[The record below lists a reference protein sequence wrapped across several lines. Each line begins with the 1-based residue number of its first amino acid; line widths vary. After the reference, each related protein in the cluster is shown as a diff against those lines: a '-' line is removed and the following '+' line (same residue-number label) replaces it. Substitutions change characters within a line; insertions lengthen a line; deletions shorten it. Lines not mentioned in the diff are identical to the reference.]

1 MKHSR
6 NQLVVLSVLITFM
19 VNPAVA
25 QEGGGG
31 GGGESPAESSVS
43 SSSSKKSKAA
53 PEAVESNPVVT
64 VVRAGIDLTTAKSMG
79 IAGVKKV
86 AKAGGTFSNLRH
98 VSKAIGTG
106 SVDHTHVIAAVDA
119 GLTGGGDGADLHF
132 LKAAGHIKT
141 GKLEL
146 TELSDLKNAIDA
158 KIDID
163 KIFKDGGHGGIKA
176 VKKLVDFGFTG
187 DHLEHL
193 DASQLSSFV
202 DAGTLLSVDNAQ
214 AAKGHLADGKLSL
227 AKLIEHGVEN
237 VTKAVAN
244 NYTLDDLNTKS
255 ATDLTTTLGHIDAGL
270 SKEQADAAHSSGVS
284 AETTQSLLTA
294 GIPTD
299 LISSVAALN
308 LSSSDLTKLSSNLSK
323 GVLYTTNTSK
333 GISVVYDAL
342 AAGITTPNIES
353 FEASKLSNLTSLI
366 GYSLSFAQ
374 AEVAHGMGISTQAGA
389 DQIKTADTA
398 GYSLAEI
405 QVFSLDRLSKVTS
418 LIGFGLSKD
427 QVEVAYSIGI
437 TTQAGA
443 DQIKTAVAAG
453 YTLAEIQSL
462 SLTKLADT
470 IALINSGL
478 SKDDAN
484 SAISSGISSAGA
496 ALLSQLHSSTQN
508 TALKDAI
515 TNVLAD
521 AAYTAPTHQAA
532 LTSAASVADSI
543 LKDISIRSAA
553 DFPTA
558 INVASFAGNGYNTE
572 LVKLLV
578 KYGAIGSK
586 GSELATAAI
595 NGFSTTSST
604 SSNLS
609 GLLSASSSDYLSLLS
624 TLTGNTDLGDPD
636 GDNDNFMKST
646 VLDVKLDKINLIPGA
661 NISLGAKG
669 STSTVD
675 VTPMLTKSTS
685 TADRK
690 VLVIGAAKDMTIAGD
705 VTFTNSNDVEDHA
718 LAIGAA
724 DDFYLRSEYAPA
736 NAADYD
742 NPAPINVKYT
752 GSNLGLGSED
762 TMRLVNVNIETGG
775 NLALSSLN
783 ELHIGLSDVHSSTF
797 SVGTGGKNSD
807 PDNVYL
813 VANNLIQV
821 NGLNFSGRLD
831 DVYMEAITINLKDVA
846 FPSTAD
852 VMLRSRDGTL
862 HFNTF
867 NNRVVGGVN
876 LTDVSHGGIN
886 LSPAH
891 FDNGPAGHIDS
902 AITLPNG
909 TSAIKIR
916 KQ

>member
-1 MKHSR
+1 
-6 NQLVVLSVLITFM
+6 M

-31 GGGESPAESSVS
+31 GGGESSAESSVS

-106 SVDHTHVIAAVDA
+106 SVDHTHVISAVDA

-158 KIDID
+158 KVDMD
-163 KIFKDGGHGGIKA
+163 KIFNEGGHGGIKA

-193 DASQLSSFV
+193 DASQLTSFV

-227 AKLIEHGVEN
+227 TKLIEHGVEN

-244 NYTLDDLNTKS
+244 NYTLDDLNSKS
-255 ATDLTTTLGHIDAGL
+255 ASDLTTTLGHIDAGL

-284 AETTQSLLTA
+284 AETTQSLVTA
-294 GIPTD
+294 GIPAD

-342 AAGITTPNIES
+342 AAGYTTSEVET
-353 FEASKLSNLTSLI
+353 FDKDKLTQLI
-366 GYSLSFAQ
+366 A
-374 AEVAHGMGISTQAGA
+374 MIQAGV
-389 DQIKTADTA
+389 IKSDANV
-398 GYSLAEI
+398 YQS
-405 QVFSLDRLSKVTS
+405 
-418 LIGFGLSKD
+418 FGLSLD
-427 QVEVAYSIGI
+427 S
-437 TTQAGA
+437 
-443 DQIKTAVAAG
+443 AV
-453 YTLAEIQSL
+453 SL
-462 SLTKLADT
+462 SN
-470 IALINSGL
+470 I
-478 SKDDAN
+478 
-484 SAISSGISSAGA
+484 
-496 ALLSQLHSSTQN
+496 QN
-508 TALKDAI
+508 TLLKSTIND
-515 TNVLAD
+515 VLAD
-521 AAYTAPTHQAA
+521 ASYTAPTHQAA

-669 STSTVD
+669 STNTVD

-783 ELHIGLSDVHSSTF
+783 ELHIGLSDSHSSTF

-831 DVYMEAITINLKDVA
+831 DVYLEAITINLKDVA

-886 LSPAH
+886 LSPEH
-891 FDNGPAGHIDS
+891 FDNGPSGHIDS
-902 AITLPNG
+902 TISLPNG
-909 TSAIKIR
+909 TAAIKIR

>member
-19 VNPAVA
+19 INPAVA

-31 GGGESPAESSVS
+31 GGGESSAESSVS

-106 SVDHTHVIAAVDA
+106 SVDHTHVISAVDA

-193 DASQLSSFV
+193 DASQLTSFV

-227 AKLIEHGVEN
+227 TKLIEHGVEN

-244 NYTLDDLNTKS
+244 NYTLDDLNSKS

-270 SKEQADAAHSSGVS
+270 SKDQADAAHSSGVS
-284 AETTQSLLTA
+284 AETTQSLVTA
-294 GIPTD
+294 GIPAD

-342 AAGITTPNIES
+342 AAGYSTSEVETFDKDKLTQLIAMIQAGVNKSDANVYQS
-353 FEASKLSNLTSLI
+353 FGLTLDSAVSLSNI
-366 GYSLSFAQ
+366 
-374 AEVAHGMGISTQAGA
+374 
-389 DQIKTADTA
+389 
-398 GYSLAEI
+398 
-405 QVFSLDRLSKVTS
+405 
-418 LIGFGLSKD
+418 
-427 QVEVAYSIGI
+427 
-437 TTQAGA
+437 
-443 DQIKTAVAAG
+443 
-453 YTLAEIQSL
+453 
-462 SLTKLADT
+462 
-470 IALINSGL
+470 
-478 SKDDAN
+478 
-484 SAISSGISSAGA
+484 
-496 ALLSQLHSSTQN
+496 QN
-508 TALKDAI
+508 TVLKSTIND
-515 TNVLAD
+515 VLAD
-521 AAYTAPTHQAA
+521 ASYTAPTHQAA

-876 LTDVSHGGIN
+876 LTNVSHGAEN

-902 AITLPNG
+902 TIHLPNG

>member
-6 NQLVVLSVLITFM
+6 NLLVVLSVLITFM
-19 VNPAVA
+19 INPAVA

-31 GGGESPAESSVS
+31 GGGESSAESSVS

-106 SVDHTHVIAAVDA
+106 SVDHTHVISAVDA

-158 KIDID
+158 KVDID
-163 KIFKDGGHGGIKA
+163 NIFKDGGHGGIKA

-193 DASQLSSFV
+193 DASQLTSFV

-227 AKLIEHGVEN
+227 TKLIEHGVEN
-237 VTKAVAN
+237 VTKAVTN
-244 NYTLDDLNTKS
+244 NYTLEDLNSKS

-284 AETTQSLLTA
+284 AETTQSLVTA
-294 GIPTD
+294 GIPAD
-299 LISSVAALN
+299 LISSVAVLN

-342 AAGITTPNIES
+342 AAGYSTSEVET
-353 FEASKLSNLTSLI
+353 FDKDKLTQLI
-366 GYSLSFAQ
+366 A
-374 AEVAHGMGISTQAGA
+374 MTQAGVNKSDA
-389 DQIKTADTA
+389 NVYQ
-398 GYSLAEI
+398 S
-405 QVFSLDRLSKVTS
+405 
-418 LIGFGLSKD
+418 FGLTLDS
-427 QVEVAYSIGI
+427 
-437 TTQAGA
+437 
-443 DQIKTAVAAG
+443 AV
-453 YTLAEIQSL
+453 SL
-462 SLTKLADT
+462 SN
-470 IALINSGL
+470 I
-478 SKDDAN
+478 
-484 SAISSGISSAGA
+484 
-496 ALLSQLHSSTQN
+496 QN
-508 TALKDAI
+508 TVLKSTIND
-515 TNVLAD
+515 VLAD
-521 AAYTAPTHQAA
+521 ASYTAPTHQAA

-604 SSNLS
+604 FSNLS
-609 GLLSASSSDYLSLLS
+609 GLLSSSSDYLYLLS

-675 VTPMLTKSTS
+675 VSPMLTKSTS

-724 DDFYLRSEYAPA
+724 DDFYIRSEYAPA

-902 AITLPNG
+902 VISLPNG

>member
-1 MKHSR
+1 MKQSR
-6 NQLVVLSVLITFM
+6 YQFVTLSVMISFM
-19 VNPAVA
+19 ANLAIA

-31 GGGESPAESSVS
+31 GGGESSAESSVS

-106 SVDHTHVIAAVDA
+106 SVDHTHVISAVDA

-132 LKAAGHIKT
+132 LKAAGHIKS

-146 TELSDLKNAIDA
+146 TELSDLKNAIVA
-158 KIDID
+158 NVDID
-163 KIFKDGGHGGIKA
+163 KIFDEGGHGGIKA

-187 DHLEHL
+187 NHLEHL

-202 DAGTLLSVDNAQ
+202 DAGTLLSVDNAL

-227 AKLIEHGVEN
+227 TKLIEHGVEN

-244 NYTLDDLNTKS
+244 DYSLDDLNSKS
-255 ATDLTTTLGHIDAGL
+255 ASDLTTTLGHIDAGL
-270 SKEQADAAHSSGVS
+270 TKDQADAAHSSGVS
-284 AETTQSLLTA
+284 ADTTQALLSA

-299 LISSVAALN
+299 LVSSVAALN
-308 LSSSDLTKLSSNLSK
+308 LSDSDLAKLSSNLSK
-323 GVLYTTNTSK
+323 GVPYSTITSK
-333 GISVVYDAL
+333 GINLVYSAL
-342 AAGITTPNIES
+342 AAGYTTAEVES
-353 FEASKLSNLTSLI
+353 FDSAKLTQLTNMISSGLTKAEADLSQSLGISDSLATYLTSL
-366 GYSLSFAQ
+366 
-374 AEVAHGMGISTQAGA
+374 
-389 DQIKTADTA
+389 
-398 GYSLAEI
+398 LA
-405 QVFSLDRLSKVTS
+405 K
-418 LIGFGLSKD
+418 
-427 QVEVAYSIGI
+427 
-437 TTQAGA
+437 
-443 DQIKTAVAAG
+443 
-453 YTLAEIQSL
+453 
-462 SLTKLADT
+462 
-470 IALINSGL
+470 
-478 SKDDAN
+478 
-484 SAISSGISSAGA
+484 
-496 ALLSQLHSSTQN
+496 TQN
-508 TALKDAI
+508 AELKTTI
-515 TNVLAD
+515 NNVLAD
-521 AAYTAPTHQAA
+521 AAYTAESHQTA
-532 LTSAASVADSI
+532 LTSAATVADSI
-543 LKDISIRSAA
+543 LRDVSIQSAT

-558 INVASFAGNGYNTE
+558 INIASFAGNGYNTE

-609 GLLSASSSDYLSLLS
+609 GLLSASTSGYLSLLS
-624 TLTGNTDLGDPD
+624 TLTGNPDLGDPD
-636 GDNDNFMKST
+636 GDNDNFMQST
-646 VLDVKLDKINLIPGA
+646 VLKVNLDKINLIPGA
-661 NISLGAKG
+661 NVTLGTKG
-669 STSTVD
+669 STSTID
-675 VTPMLTKSTS
+675 VSSKLTRATS
-685 TADRK
+685 AADRK

-718 LAIGAA
+718 LAVGAA
-724 DDFYLRSEYAPA
+724 DDFYLRSEYSTA
-736 NAADYD
+736 NSADYGTPD
-742 NPAPINVKYT
+742 PINVKYT

-775 NLALSSLN
+775 NLAISSLN
-783 ELHIGLSDVHSSTF
+783 ELHIGLSDSHSSTF

-862 HFNTF
+862 HFDTF
-867 NNRVVGGVN
+867 NSRVVGSVN
-876 LTDVSHGGIN
+876 LTGVSHGGTTLN
-886 LSPAH
+886 STH

-902 AITLPNG
+902 TISLPNG
-909 TSAIKIR
+909 TAAIKIR

>member
-1 MKHSR
+1 MMKHSR

-31 GGGESPAESSVS
+31 GGGESSAESSVS

-106 SVDHTHVIAAVDA
+106 SVDHTHVISAVDA

-158 KIDID
+158 KVDID

-193 DASQLSSFV
+193 DASQLTSFV

-227 AKLIEHGVEN
+227 TKLIEHGVEN

-244 NYTLDDLNTKS
+244 NYTLDDLNSKS

-270 SKEQADAAHSSGVS
+270 SKDQADAAHSSGVS
-284 AETTQSLLTA
+284 AETTQSLVTA

-342 AAGITTPNIES
+342 AAGYSTSEVETFDKDKLTQLIAMIQAGVNKSDANVYQS
-353 FEASKLSNLTSLI
+353 FGLTLDSAVSLSNI
-366 GYSLSFAQ
+366 
-374 AEVAHGMGISTQAGA
+374 
-389 DQIKTADTA
+389 
-398 GYSLAEI
+398 
-405 QVFSLDRLSKVTS
+405 
-418 LIGFGLSKD
+418 
-427 QVEVAYSIGI
+427 
-437 TTQAGA
+437 
-443 DQIKTAVAAG
+443 
-453 YTLAEIQSL
+453 
-462 SLTKLADT
+462 
-470 IALINSGL
+470 
-478 SKDDAN
+478 
-484 SAISSGISSAGA
+484 
-496 ALLSQLHSSTQN
+496 QN
-508 TALKDAI
+508 TVLKSTIND
-515 TNVLAD
+515 VLAD
-521 AAYTAPTHQAA
+521 ASYTAPTHQAA

>member
-6 NQLVVLSVLITFM
+6 YQFITLSVLITFM
-19 VNPAVA
+19 ANIATA
-25 QEGGGG
+25 QEGGG

-53 PEAVESNPVVT
+53 PEAIESNPVVT

-98 VSKAIGTG
+98 VSKEIGTG
-106 SVDHTHVIAAVDA
+106 SVDHTHVISAVDA
-119 GLTGGGDGADLHF
+119 GLTGGGDGANLHF

-146 TELSDLKNAIDA
+146 TELTDLKTAID
-158 KIDID
+158 KNINFDN
-163 KIFKDGGHGGIKA
+163 IFKEEADGGHGGFKA
-176 VKKLVDFGFTG
+176 VKTLVDAGFTG

-193 DASQLSSFV
+193 KASELSNFIGTDGKQTLGDASKALE
-202 DAGTLLSVDNAQ
+202 
-214 AAKGHLADGKLSL
+214 AKGHLSNGISLTKLV
-227 AKLIEHGVEN
+227 EHGIED
-237 VTKAVAN
+237 VTKAVNSGYSHEELN
-244 NYTLDDLNTKS
+244 NLTSSSLDTVV
-255 ATDLTTTLGHIDAGL
+255 GHIDSGL
-270 SKEQADAAHSSGVS
+270 SKDEAAAAESSGVS
-284 AETTQSLLTA
+284 TETTQSLLAA
-294 GIPTD
+294 GIPTN
-299 LISSVAALN
+299 LVSSVAALN
-308 LSSSDLTKLSSNLSK
+308 LSSSDLAKLSSNLSK
-323 GVLYTTNTSK
+323 GVLYSTNTSK
-333 GISVVYDAL
+333 GISLVYDAL
-342 AAGITTPNIES
+342 AAGYTVNDVES
-353 FEASKLSNLTSLI
+353 FESAKLTQLTNMISAGLTKTEADLSQSL
-366 GYSLSFAQ
+366 
-374 AEVAHGMGISTQAGA
+374 GIS
-389 DQIKTADTA
+389 D
-398 GYSLAEI
+398 SLA
-405 QVFSLDRLSKVTS
+405 SYL
-418 LIGFGLSKD
+418 
-427 QVEVAYSIGI
+427 
-437 TTQAGA
+437 
-443 DQIKTAVAAG
+443 
-453 YTLAEIQSL
+453 
-462 SLTKLADT
+462 
-470 IALINSGL
+470 SGL
-478 SKDDAN
+478 LAK
-484 SAISSGISSAGA
+484 
-496 ALLSQLHSSTQN
+496 TQN
-508 TALKDAI
+508 SDLKNAI
-515 TNVLAD
+515 NHVLAD
-521 AAYTAPTHQAA
+521 AAYTAESHQSA
-532 LTSAASVADSI
+532 LTSAATVADAI
-543 LKDISIRSAA
+543 LRDVTIQSST

-604 SSNLS
+604 STNLS
-609 GLLSASSSDYLSLLS
+609 GLLSASTSDYLSLLS
-624 TLTGNTDLGDPD
+624 TLTGNSDLGDPD

-669 STSTVD
+669 STSNVD

-705 VTFTNSNDVEDHA
+705 VTFTNTNDVEDHA

-724 DDFYLRSEYAPA
+724 DDFYLRSEYAPS

-742 NPAPINVKYT
+742 NPNPINVKYT

-775 NLALSSLN
+775 NLAISSLN

-886 LSPAH
+886 LSPSH

-902 AITLPNG
+902 TLSLPNG
-909 TSAIKIR
+909 TAAIKIR

>member
-1 MKHSR
+1 MMKHSR
-6 NQLVVLSVLITFM
+6 YQLVVLSVLITFLG
-19 VNPAVA
+19 NPAVA
-25 QEGGGG
+25 QEGGGS
-31 GGGESPAESSVS
+31 GGESPAESSVS
-43 SSSSKKSKAA
+43 TSSSKKSKAA
-53 PEAVESNPVVT
+53 PEAIESNPVVT
-64 VVRAGIDLTTAKSMG
+64 VVRAGIDLSTAKDIG
-79 IAGVKKV
+79 IAGVRKI
-86 AKAGGTFSNLRH
+86 AKAGGSFKNLRH
-98 VSKAIGTG
+98 VSKAIGNKE
-106 SVDHTHVIAAVDA
+106 VDHTHVDKAIDA
-119 GLTGGGDGADLHF
+119 GLTGGGDGAGLHF

-146 TELSDLKNAIDA
+146 NELPDLKNAIVA
-158 KIDID
+158 KVDID
-163 KIFKDGGHGGIKA
+163 KIFDDGGHGGIKA

-214 AAKGHLADGKLSL
+214 SAKGHLADGKLSL
-227 AKLIEHGVEN
+227 TKLIEHGVDD
-237 VTKAVAN
+237 VTKAVN
-244 NYTLDDLNTKS
+244 SGYSLEELSTLESSSLDTVV
-255 ATDLTTTLGHIDAGL
+255 GHIDSGL
-270 SKEQADAAHSSGVS
+270 SKDEAAAAESSGVT
-284 AETTQSLLTA
+284 AETTQSLIA
-294 GIPTD
+294 IGIPTN
-299 LISSVAALN
+299 LVSSVAALN
-308 LSSSDLTKLSSNLSK
+308 LSDADLAKLSSNLSK

-333 GISVVYDAL
+333 GISVIYDAL
-342 AAGITTPNIES
+342 AAGYTTSEIET
-353 FEASKLSNLTSLI
+353 FDKDKLTQLI
-366 GYSLSFAQ
+366 A
-374 AEVAHGMGISTQAGA
+374 MIQAGVIKSDA
-389 DQIKTADTA
+389 DVYQ
-398 GYSLAEI
+398 S
-405 QVFSLDRLSKVTS
+405 
-418 LIGFGLSKD
+418 FGLSLD
-427 QVEVAYSIGI
+427 S
-437 TTQAGA
+437 
-443 DQIKTAVAAG
+443 AV
-453 YTLAEIQSL
+453 SL
-462 SLTKLADT
+462 SN
-470 IALINSGL
+470 I
-478 SKDDAN
+478 
-484 SAISSGISSAGA
+484 
-496 ALLSQLHSSTQN
+496 QN
-508 TALKDAI
+508 TVLKSTINDVLVDAS
-515 TNVLAD
+515 
-521 AAYTAPTHQAA
+521 YTAPEHQTA

-604 SSNLS
+604 FSNLS
-609 GLLSASSSDYLSLLS
+609 GLLSSSSDYLYLLS

-675 VTPMLTKSTS
+675 VSPMLTKSTS

-736 NAADYD
+736 NTADYEGG
-742 NPAPINVKYT
+742 NPDPINVKYT
-752 GSNLGLGSED
+752 GSNFGLGSED

-783 ELHIGLSDVHSSTF
+783 ELHIGLSDAHSSTF

-876 LTDVSHGGIN
+876 LTNVSHGAEN
-886 LSPAH
+886 LTRNH

-902 AITLPNG
+902 TIQLPNG

>member
-1 MKHSR
+1 MMKHYKY
-6 NQLVVLSVLITFM
+6 QLVALSALITFM
-19 VNPAVA
+19 ANPAVA

-31 GGGESPAESSVS
+31 GGGETSAESSAS

-53 PEAVESNPVVT
+53 PEVVESNPVVT

-106 SVDHTHVIAAVDA
+106 SVDHTHVISAVDA
-119 GLTGGGDGADLHF
+119 GLSGGGDGADLHF

-146 TELSDLKNAIDA
+146 NELPDLKNAIVA
-158 KIDID
+158 KVDID
-163 KIFKDGGHGGIKA
+163 KIFDDGGHGGIKA

-214 AAKGHLADGKLSL
+214 SAKGHLADGKLSL
-227 AKLIEHGVEN
+227 TKLIEHGVEN
-237 VTKAVAN
+237 VTKAVTN
-244 NYTLDDLNTKS
+244 NYTLEDLNSKS

-284 AETTQSLLTA
+284 AETTQSLVTA
-294 GIPTD
+294 GIPAD
-299 LISSVAALN
+299 LISSVAVLN

-342 AAGITTPNIES
+342 AAGYSTSEVET
-353 FEASKLSNLTSLI
+353 FDKDKLTQLI
-366 GYSLSFAQ
+366 A
-374 AEVAHGMGISTQAGA
+374 MTQAGVNKSDA
-389 DQIKTADTA
+389 NVYQ
-398 GYSLAEI
+398 S
-405 QVFSLDRLSKVTS
+405 
-418 LIGFGLSKD
+418 FGLTLDS
-427 QVEVAYSIGI
+427 
-437 TTQAGA
+437 
-443 DQIKTAVAAG
+443 AV
-453 YTLAEIQSL
+453 SL
-462 SLTKLADT
+462 SN
-470 IALINSGL
+470 I
-478 SKDDAN
+478 
-484 SAISSGISSAGA
+484 
-496 ALLSQLHSSTQN
+496 QN
-508 TALKDAI
+508 TVLKSTIND
-515 TNVLAD
+515 VLAD
-521 AAYTAPTHQAA
+521 ASYTAPTHQAA

-595 NGFSTTSST
+595 NGFSITSST

-675 VTPMLTKSTS
+675 VSPMLTKSTS

-724 DDFYLRSEYAPA
+724 DDFYIRSEYAPA

-902 AITLPNG
+902 VISLPNG

>member
-6 NQLVVLSVLITFM
+6 NQLLFLSVLITFM
-19 VNPAVA
+19 ANPAVA

-53 PEAVESNPVVT
+53 PEAIESNPVVT

-106 SVDHTHVIAAVDA
+106 SVDHTHVISAVDA

-158 KIDID
+158 KVDID
-163 KIFKDGGHGGIKA
+163 KIFDEGGHGGIKA

-193 DASQLSSFV
+193 DASQLTSFV
-202 DAGTLLSVDNAQ
+202 DAGTLLSVDNAL

-227 AKLIEHGVEN
+227 TKLIEHGVEN
-237 VTKAVAN
+237 VTKAVSN
-244 NYTLDDLNTKS
+244 NYTLDDLNSKS
-255 ATDLTTTLGHIDAGL
+255 ASDLTTTLGHIDAGL
-270 SKEQADAAHSSGVS
+270 TKEQADAAHSSGVS
-284 AETTQSLLTA
+284 ADTTQALLTA

-299 LISSVAALN
+299 LVSSVAALN
-308 LSSSDLTKLSSNLSK
+308 LSSSDLSKLSSNLSN
-323 GVLYTTNTSK
+323 GVLFTTNTSK
-333 GISVVYDAL
+333 GISLVYDAL
-342 AAGITTPNIES
+342 AAGYSATDVETFDS
-353 FEASKLSNLTSLI
+353 AKLTQLTN
-366 GYSLSFAQ
+366 
-374 AEVAHGMGISTQAGA
+374 M
-389 DQIKTADTA
+389 
-398 GYSLAEI
+398 
-405 QVFSLDRLSKVTS
+405 
-418 LIGFGLSKD
+418 
-427 QVEVAYSIGI
+427 
-437 TTQAGA
+437 
-443 DQIKTAVAAG
+443 
-453 YTLAEIQSL
+453 
-462 SLTKLADT
+462 
-470 IALINSGL
+470 
-478 SKDDAN
+478 
-484 SAISSGISSAGA
+484 ISSGLTKAEA
-496 ALLSQLHSSTQN
+496 DLSQTLGISDTLASYLSGLLAKTQN
-508 TALKDAI
+508 AELKNTI
-515 TNVLAD
+515 NNVLAD
-521 AAYTAPTHQAA
+521 AAYTAESHQSA
-532 LTSAASVADSI
+532 LTSAASVADAILRDVSI
-543 LKDISIRSAA
+543 QSAS

-595 NGFSTTSST
+595 NGFSTTSSS

-669 STSTVD
+669 SSSTVD
-675 VTPMLTKSTS
+675 VTPLLTKSTS

-783 ELHIGLSDVHSSTF
+783 ELHIGLSDSHSSTF

-876 LTDVSHGGIN
+876 LTDVSHGGVN

-902 AITLPNG
+902 VITLPNG